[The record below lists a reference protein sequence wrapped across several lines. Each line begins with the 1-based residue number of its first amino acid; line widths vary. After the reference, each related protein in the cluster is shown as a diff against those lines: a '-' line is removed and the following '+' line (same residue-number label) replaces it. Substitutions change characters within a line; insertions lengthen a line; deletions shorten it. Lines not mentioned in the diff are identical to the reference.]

1 MGRAVT
7 ISRAQEEEAEAEAD
21 EEAAGAQLV
30 EDSTMVAGASSKQS
44 NTTLRIS
51 MVRALFSLSALLL
64 SRKKCQTLP
73 TDRLVTGCKVCY
85 NQC

>member
-1 MGRAVT
+1 MGRAAT
-7 ISRAQEEEAEAEAD
+7 ISRAQEEGAEAEAD

-44 NTTLRIS
+44 KATLRT
-51 MVRALFSLSALLL
+51 MVRAMFSLSALFM

-73 TDRLVTGCKVCY
+73 TDR
-85 NQC
+85 